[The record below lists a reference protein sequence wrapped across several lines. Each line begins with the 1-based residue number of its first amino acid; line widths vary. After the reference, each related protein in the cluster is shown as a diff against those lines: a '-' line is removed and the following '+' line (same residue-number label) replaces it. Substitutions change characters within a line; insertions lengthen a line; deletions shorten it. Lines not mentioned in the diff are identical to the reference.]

1 VLAEF
6 THCRNRAQTR
16 GKSCTTTGEL
26 VGGQALPF
34 FDLHPKKFADDI
46 DLEAGPR
53 SRQVSTPAL
62 EPSLCNVA
70 AATAAARAR
79 SARER
84 RARPQPFGAGAFA
97 AFMGL
102 AAAHRRASAT
112 GCIDMGSIRRRP
124 LKNADFYVSFFSNH
138 ANRFPSS
145 EASALHGWRRQSVL
159 RVTGSLVGVGAHHAC
174 LSHVKCSHA
183 DLSVSLR
190 QVCEEVKALR
200 NNLGAHIKG
209 EVP

>member
-1 VLAEF
+1 
-6 THCRNRAQTR
+6 
-16 GKSCTTTGEL
+16 
-26 VGGQALPF
+26 
-34 FDLHPKKFADDI
+34 
-46 DLEAGPR
+46 
-53 SRQVSTPAL
+53 
-62 EPSLCNVA
+62 
-70 AATAAARAR
+70 
-79 SARER
+79 
-84 RARPQPFGAGAFA
+84 
-97 AFMGL
+97 
-102 AAAHRRASAT
+102 
-112 GCIDMGSIRRRP
+112 MGSIRRRP